1 MTENATDTVFVE
13 PGCCNGLETWRD
25 WLEVLDGTGCAS
37 FGHDPSS
44 VADRVGDIVRLT
56 FDACGTDGSP
66 VIELSVDQARRLV
79 AGAQQDLHT
88 MTSFLTHRA
97 HVHDARLPLRRRHS
111 ALRTCITL
119 FAPYGFRATY
129 HHLTLSAA
137 IPRRLEADP
146 DALVRAVEELHAAR
160 VLWLARAEEYAAQR
174 RAQKRAGRRAVANPR
189 PWWLRS
195 WWEGPNGEAADVEL
209 DWARLG
215 GAVPWVRVGAGAMS
229 VRAAAP
235 FRPGDPVQLEGSGSG
250 RT

>member
-1 MTENATDTVFVE
+1 
-13 PGCCNGLETWRD
+13 
-25 WLEVLDGTGCAS
+25 
-37 FGHDPSS
+37 
-44 VADRVGDIVRLT
+44 
-56 FDACGTDGSP
+56 
-66 VIELSVDQARRLV
+66 
-79 AGAQQDLHT
+79 

-146 DALVRAVEELHAAR
+146 DALVRAVEELHEAR

-174 RAQKRAGRRAVANPR
+174 RAEKRAGRRAVVNPR

-195 WWEGPNGEAADVEL
+195 WWEGPNRAWYEDPFRHPSLRLPEYVRRQNAILNGADLPGCTACGDERPLVSNSTGHAWVEL
-209 DWARLG
+209 CRGCAWVLAPCPCGQRHRF
-215 GAVPWVRVGAGAMS
+215 VPKTPLNWKGIWQRAHMSDDGTPNPHWPAG
-229 VRAAAP
+229 
-235 FRPGDPVQLEGSGSG
+235 
-250 RT
+250 